1 MQAKLQLRLR
11 RERKVNRSL
20 PVDIA
25 IFGLLACAGAFM
37 AAPFVFMVS
46 TALKPLD
53 EMFLFPPTFIVRN
66 PTLDNFYDLFLIF
79 ANSWVPLSR
88 YIFNTFFVAFL
99 GTAGHVVLASMA
111 AYPLAKLKLP
121 GGKFLFALVVL
132 SLMFASQVTSIPNY
146 LTVSWLGLLNTY
158 WSLIFPAFAT
168 SLGLFLMKQFMEQI
182 PDSLLEAAKID
193 GASEYRIF
201 WNIVMPIV
209 KPAWLTLIIF
219 SFKGLWGTG
228 AGGQGASFIYSEQLK
243 TMDYAF
249 SQILSGGFVRSGPM
263 AAAALI
269 MMVVPVAI
277 FILTQSN
284 VIQTMSTSGMKD

>member
-1 MQAKLQLRLR
+1 MQLQIRLR
-11 RERKVNRSL
+11 REKKVNRSM

-25 IFGLLACAGAFM
+25 IFVLLAAAGAFM
-37 AAPFVFMVS
+37 AVPFVFMIS

-53 EMFLFPPTFIVRN
+53 EMFLFPPTFIVRT

-99 GTAGHVVLASMA
+99 GTAGHVILASMA
-111 AYPLAKLKLP
+111 AYPLAKMNIP
-121 GGKFLFALVVL
+121 GKNFLFGLVVL
-132 SLMFASQVTSIPNY
+132 SLMFASQVTSIPTY
-146 LTVSWLGLLNTY
+146 LTMTWIGLLNTY

-201 WNIVMPIV
+201 WKIVMPIV
-209 KPAWLTLIIF
+209 RPAWLTLIIF

-228 AGGQGASFIYSEQLK
+228 SGSQGASYIYSEQLK

-269 MMVVPVAI
+269 MMIVPVAI
-277 FILTQSN
+277 FIFTQSN

>member
-1 MQAKLQLRLR
+1 MQLQFRLR
-11 RERKVNRSL
+11 REKKVNRSM

-25 IFGLLACAGAFM
+25 IFVLLAAAGAFM
-37 AAPFVFMVS
+37 AVPFVFMIS

-53 EMFLFPPTFIVRN
+53 EMFLFPPTFIVRT

-99 GTAGHVVLASMA
+99 GTAGHVILASMA
-111 AYPLAKLKLP
+111 AYPLAKMNIP
-121 GGKFLFALVVL
+121 GKNFLFGLVVL
-132 SLMFASQVTSIPNY
+132 SLMFASQVTSIPTY
-146 LTVSWLGLLNTY
+146 LTMTWVGLLNTY

-201 WNIVMPIV
+201 WKIVMPIV

-228 AGGQGASFIYSEQLK
+228 SGSQGASYIYSEQLK

-269 MMVVPVAI
+269 MMIVPVAI
-277 FILTQSN
+277 FIFTQSN

>member
-1 MQAKLQLRLR
+1 MQAKFQLRLR

-37 AAPFVFMVS
+37 VAPFVFMVS

-53 EMFLFPPTFIVRN
+53 EMFLFPPTFIVRH

-111 AYPLAKLKLP
+111 AYPLAKLRLP
-121 GGKFLFALVVL
+121 GGNLLFTLVVL
-132 SLMFASQVTSIPNY
+132 SLMFAPQVTSIPNY

-228 AGGQGASFIYSEQLK
+228 TGGQGASFIYSEQLK

-269 MMVVPVAI
+269 MMLVPVAI
-277 FILTQSN
+277 FIMTQSN

>member
-1 MQAKLQLRLR
+1 MNLSFRLR
-11 RERKVNRSL
+11 REKKLNRSL

-25 IFGLLACAGAFM
+25 LFLILVGAGAFM
-37 AAPFVFMVS
+37 AVPFVFMIS

-53 EMFLFPPTFIVRN
+53 EMFLFPPTFIVRS
-66 PTLDNFYDLFLIF
+66 PTVDNFYDLLLIF
-79 ANSWVPLSR
+79 SDSWVPLSR
-88 YIFNTFFVAFL
+88 YVFNTIFVAL
-99 GTAGHVVLASMA
+99 TGTVGHVILASMA

-121 GGKFLFALVVL
+121 GGNILFGIVIL

-146 LTVSWLGLLNTY
+146 LTITWLGLLDSY
-158 WSLIFPAFAT
+158 WALIFPALAT

-182 PDSLLEAAKID
+182 PDAIIEASKID

-201 WNIVMPIV
+201 WTIVMPMV

-228 AGGQGASFIYSEQLK
+228 SGGQGASYVFSEQLK

-249 SQILSGGFVRSGPM
+249 SQILSGGFARSGPM

-269 MMVVPVAI
+269 MMLVPVTI
-277 FILTQSN
+277 FIVTQSS
-284 VIQTMSTSGMKD
+284 VIQTMSTSGLKE

>member
-1 MQAKLQLRLR
+1 MNISFRLR
-11 RERKVNRSL
+11 REKKLNRSL

-25 IFGLLACAGAFM
+25 LFLILLGAGAFM
-37 AAPFVFMVS
+37 AVPFVFMIS

-53 EMFLFPPTFIVRN
+53 EMFLFPPTFIVRS
-66 PTLDNFYDLFLIF
+66 PTVDNFYDLLLIF
-79 ANSWVPLSR
+79 SDSWVPLSR
-88 YIFNTFFVAFL
+88 YVFNTVFVAL
-99 GTAGHVVLASMA
+99 TGTVGHVILASMA

-121 GGKFLFALVVL
+121 GGNILFGIVIL

-146 LTVSWLGLLNTY
+146 LTITWLGLLDSY
-158 WSLIFPAFAT
+158 WALIFPALAT

-182 PDSLLEAAKID
+182 PDAIIEAAKID

-201 WNIVMPIV
+201 WTIVMPMV

-228 AGGQGASFIYSEQLK
+228 SGGQGASYVFSEQLK

-249 SQILSGGFVRSGPM
+249 SQILSGGFARSGPM

-269 MMVVPVAI
+269 MMLVPVTI
-277 FILTQSN
+277 FIVTQSS
-284 VIQTMSTSGMKD
+284 VIQTMSTSGLKE

>member
-1 MQAKLQLRLR
+1 MNISFRLR
-11 RERKVNRSL
+11 REKKLNRSL

-25 IFGLLACAGAFM
+25 LFLILLGAGAFM
-37 AAPFVFMVS
+37 AVPFVFMIS

-53 EMFLFPPTFIVRN
+53 EMFLFPPTFIVRS
-66 PTLDNFYDLFLIF
+66 PTVDNFYDLLLIF
-79 ANSWVPLSR
+79 SDSWVPLSR
-88 YIFNTFFVAFL
+88 YVFNTVFVAL
-99 GTAGHVVLASMA
+99 TGTVGHVILASMA

-121 GGKFLFALVVL
+121 GGNILFGIVIL

-146 LTVSWLGLLNTY
+146 LTITWLGLLDSY
-158 WSLIFPAFAT
+158 WALIFPALAT

-182 PDSLLEAAKID
+182 PDAIIEAAKID

-201 WNIVMPIV
+201 WTIVMPMV

-228 AGGQGASFIYSEQLK
+228 SGGQGASYVFSEQLK

-249 SQILSGGFVRSGPM
+249 SQILSGGFARSGPM

-269 MMVVPVAI
+269 MMLVRSRS
-277 FILTQSN
+277 LS
-284 VIQTMSTSGMKD
+284 

>member
-1 MQAKLQLRLR
+1 MQLQFRLR
-11 RERKVNRSL
+11 REKKVNRSM

-25 IFGLLACAGAFM
+25 IFVLLAAAGAFM
-37 AAPFVFMVS
+37 AVPFVFMIS

-53 EMFLFPPTFIVRN
+53 EMFLFPPTFIVRT

-99 GTAGHVVLASMA
+99 GTAGHVILASMA
-111 AYPLAKLKLP
+111 AYPLAKMNIP
-121 GGKFLFALVVL
+121 GKNFLFGLVVL
-132 SLMFASQVTSIPNY
+132 SLMFASQVTSIPTY
-146 LTVSWLGLLNTY
+146 LTMTWVGLLNTY

-201 WNIVMPIV
+201 WKIVMPIV

-228 AGGQGASFIYSEQLK
+228 SGSQGSSYIYSEQLK

-269 MMVVPVAI
+269 MMIVPVAI
-277 FILTQSN
+277 FIFTQSN

>member
-1 MQAKLQLRLR
+1 MKLSIRLR
-11 RERKVNRSL
+11 REKKINRSA
-20 PVDIA
+20 PVDFA
-25 IFGLLACAGAFM
+25 LFIFLAAAGAFM
-37 AAPFVFMVS
+37 AVPFVFMIS

-79 ANSWVPLSR
+79 SNQWVPLSR
-88 YIFNTFFVAFL
+88 YIFNTFFVALL
-99 GTAGHVVLASMA
+99 GTAGHVILASMA
-111 AYPLAKLKLP
+111 AYPLAKLEIP
-121 GGKFLFALVVL
+121 GRKILFSLVIF

-146 LTVSWLGLLNTY
+146 LTITWLGMLDTY
-158 WSLIFPAFAT
+158 WALIFPAVAT

-182 PDSLLEAAKID
+182 PDAMIEAAKID

-201 WNIVMPIV
+201 WKIVMPIV
-209 KPAWLTLIIF
+209 RPAWLTLIIF

-228 AGGQGASFIYSEQLK
+228 SGSQGAAFIYSEQLK

-269 MMVVPVAI
+269 MMTVPVAVFI
-277 FILTQSN
+277 FTQSN

>member
-1 MQAKLQLRLR
+1 MQLQFRLR
-11 RERKVNRSL
+11 REKKVNRSM

-25 IFGLLACAGAFM
+25 IFVLLGAAGAFM
-37 AAPFVFMVS
+37 AVPFVFMIS

-53 EMFLFPPTFIVRN
+53 EMFLFPPTFIVRT

-99 GTAGHVVLASMA
+99 GTAGHVILASMA
-111 AYPLAKLKLP
+111 AYPLAKMNIP
-121 GGKFLFALVVL
+121 GKNFLFGLVVL
-132 SLMFASQVTSIPNY
+132 SLMFASQVTSIPTY
-146 LTVSWLGLLNTY
+146 LTMTWVGLLNTY

-201 WNIVMPIV
+201 WKIVMPIV

-228 AGGQGASFIYSEQLK
+228 SGSQGSSYIYSEQLK

-269 MMVVPVAI
+269 MMIVPVAI
-277 FILTQSN
+277 FIFTQSN

>member
-37 AAPFVFMVS
+37 AAPFVFMIS

-121 GGKFLFALVVL
+121 GGRFLFTLVVL

-182 PDSLLEAAKID
+182 PDSLMEAAKID

>member
-1 MQAKLQLRLR
+1 
-11 RERKVNRSL
+11 
-20 PVDIA
+20 
-25 IFGLLACAGAFM
+25 M
-37 AAPFVFMVS
+37 AVPFVFMIS

-53 EMFLFPPTFIVRN
+53 EMFLFPPTFIVRS
-66 PTLDNFYDLFLIF
+66 PTVDNFYDLLLIF
-79 ANSWVPLSR
+79 SDSWVPLSR
-88 YIFNTFFVAFL
+88 YVFNTVFVAL
-99 GTAGHVVLASMA
+99 TGTVGHVILASMA

-121 GGKFLFALVVL
+121 GGNILFGIVIL

-146 LTVSWLGLLNTY
+146 LTITWLGLLDSY
-158 WSLIFPAFAT
+158 WALIFPALAT

-182 PDSLLEAAKID
+182 PDAIIEAAKID

-201 WNIVMPIV
+201 WTIVMPMV

-228 AGGQGASFIYSEQLK
+228 SGGQGASYVFSEQLK

-249 SQILSGGFVRSGPM
+249 SQILSGGFARSGPM

-269 MMVVPVAI
+269 MMLVPVTI
-277 FILTQSN
+277 FIVTQSS
-284 VIQTMSTSGMKD
+284 VIQTMSTSGLKE

>member
-1 MQAKLQLRLR
+1 MKLTLRLR
-11 RERKVNRSL
+11 REKKVNRSV
-20 PVDIA
+20 PVDLLVFA
-25 IFGLLACAGAFM
+25 FLACVGAFM
-37 AAPFVFMVS
+37 GVPFVFMVS

-53 EMFLFPPTFIVRN
+53 EMFLFPPTFIVRT

-88 YIFNTFFVAFL
+88 YLFNTFFVSFL
-99 GTAGHVVLASMA
+99 GTAGHVILASMA
-111 AYPLAKLKLP
+111 AYPLAKLKIP
-121 GGKFLFALVVL
+121 GRNVLFTLVVL

-158 WSLIFPAFAT
+158 WALIFPAFAT

-193 GASEYRIF
+193 GANEYRIF
-201 WNIVMPIV
+201 WQIVMPIV
-209 KPAWLTLIIF
+209 RPAWLTLIIF

-228 AGGQGASFIYSEQLK
+228 SGSQGASYIYSEQLK

-269 MMVVPVAI
+269 MMTVPIAI
-277 FILTQSN
+277 FIFTQSN